1 MLLGALEATLKR
13 GDTAGGVLIEQ
24 ARRTMSNLHEL
35 NHLLASRGVAPRFTK
50 LPAAP
55 APAGEQAI
63 ASAPAS
69 APVPAPASAPVPARE
84 PAPELADGQAALAAA
99 RASGAVRQSINAL
112 AVDGVR
118 AMMTRHQADTDALI
132 AAFSLR

>member
-24 ARRTMSNLHEL
+24 ARRTMFNLHEL
-35 NHLLASRGVAPRFTK
+35 NHLLASHGVAPRFTK

-55 APAGEQAI
+55 VPAGEEAI
-63 ASAPAS
+63 ASASGAVSLPEPES
-69 APVPAPASAPVPARE
+69 AHAAG
-84 PAPELADGQAALAAA
+84 PELGDGHAVLAAA
-99 RASGAVRQSINAL
+99 RATVAVRQNIDAL

-118 AMMTRHQADTDALI
+118 AMMTRHQADTEALI
-132 AAFSLR
+132 AAFSPR